1 MSQSVW
7 RSLLLAG
14 LFAIL
19 CHAAAQAQGASDD
32 INCRTA
38 YPAGFTPADKGVF
51 PSPKY
56 PRAALNDWSE
66 GFALLEFT
74 VTAQGEVRDVDVVD
88 AMGAKEFVTTSVKAL
103 LAHRFKP
110 AMRGGAPVAQPL
122 HTFQISYMFSDSKP
136 EADHSEFIET
146 FKRARRQLQDN
157 QPDHAIVTLNRMFLW
172 RLNLYEQ
179 TLGSY
184 LLALAYVQKQ
194 DGESA
199 LYHANHAVGEGVS
212 YLDDATRTAARE
224 LIVKLLAQTGN
235 VAGALCAIND
245 LPPASRPSFARLDM
259 DLRNALASDS
269 PLVSDG
275 KILKQPLTDQPPTWR
290 RKLMRGKFSFAN
302 INGEVASFRLACVA
316 TSFDSAVN
324 METQWT
330 VPEGAGSCFIRVT
343 GAAGATFKFVEE
355 R

>member
-1 MSQSVW
+1 MRRSIW

-14 LFAIL
+14 LFPIV
-19 CHAAAQAQGASDD
+19 CHAPASAQETDD
-32 INCRTA
+32 VNCRTA
-38 YPAGFTPADKGVF
+38 YPTGFTPADKGLF
-51 PSPKY
+51 PAPVY

-66 GFALLEFT
+66 GFAFLEFA
-74 VTAQGEVRDVDVVD
+74 VTAQGEVRDVFVVD

-122 HTFQISYMFSDSKP
+122 HTFWITYMFSDSKA

-146 FKRARRQLQDN
+146 FRRARRQLQDN
-157 QPDHAIVTLNRMFLW
+157 RPDETIATLNRMFLW

-179 TLGSY
+179 AMGSY
-184 LLALAYVQKQ
+184 LLALAYAQKQ
-194 DGESA
+194 DAESA
-199 LYHANHAVGEGVS
+199 RYHAEHAVAEGARH
-212 YLDDATRTAARE
+212 LDGATRTAARE

-245 LPPASRPSFARLDM
+245 LPPASRPSFARRGM
-259 DLRNALASDS
+259 DLRNALASDT

-275 KILKQPLTDQPPTWR
+275 KILKQPLTDQPPNWR
-290 RKLMRGKFSFAN
+290 RKLMRRKFSFAN
-302 INGEVASFRLACVA
+302 FNGEVKSFRLACVT
-316 TSFDSAVN
+316 TSFESAVN

-330 VPEGAGSCFIRVT
+330 VPEDAGSCFIRVT